1 MDDAELLEQFVRHR
15 SQDAFRRLVERYCRC
30 VYAAAQRQVRD
41 RHLAEDVVQSVF
53 CHLAARAARVDP
65 SRLAGWLLTVTHLSA
80 RRVLRAQ
87 ARRRRYEELA
97 AMKHPAIVSD
107 ESDWFEVSAVL
118 DGCLARLSDTDR
130 TIVALRFF
138 QGEDAAAIA
147 LSMNLSPAAV
157 RRRTGRALEKLRR
170 MLERRGFTLST
181 AGLSAMLAASAAEA
195 APPALVAAAVA
206 AATGATGTLAGGGG
220 VAAVAK
226 GALLAMTLSKAQSV
240 AVGVAISIVV
250 VGGGGLLVYESM
262 RSPAH
267 RPEVV
272 DIAPAVPPQLPPGG
286 RSASPPLPPI
296 NFGNLAI
303 RPAAIKLGE
312 EVPLHPLLV
321 LKAQGIDEPALTA
334 WLEAW
339 DRRVMDGQ
347 PTTPAY
353 LAELEPL
360 LKGTKLS
367 CMGLYQ
373 IGRGMALVAGKDD
386 AALVWYKAAGE
397 RAEGE
402 AAGYR
407 PGEPAAEAFVVAMR
421 RMRDAMWATHD
432 YAAIR
437 QFCAAQLK
445 LERPGTAEAHL
456 AESIFVDTL
465 HLEGMATGNTALSA
479 QSVELAQAM
488 LARQG
493 EGKLTPEQRA
503 GVHWLIGFSLYQRQ
517 EYRKAIPH
525 IREALAQ
532 PSAAPRRSALSAMV
546 YALARCDEA
555 AEAERYYRQWMEEFG
570 NQGTPGTAEL
580 AAEVTGAK
588 WRQSMKSAEG
598 ARQ

>member
-30 VYAAAQRQVRD
+30 VYAAARRQVRD

-170 MLERRGFTLST
+170 MLQRRGFTLST

-267 RPEVV
+267 RPEIV
-272 DIAPAVPPQLPPGG
+272 DIAPAAPPQLPPGDTL
-286 RSASPPLPPI
+286 AAPPPPPI

-312 EVPLHPLLV
+312 EIPLHPLLV

-339 DRRVMDGQ
+339 DRRVHNNE
-347 PTTPAY
+347 PTTPAHV
-353 LAELEPL
+353 AELEPL

-445 LERPGTAEAHL
+445 LERPGTPEAHL

-465 HLEGMATGNTALSA
+465 HLEGMATGNASLSA
-479 QSVELAQAM
+479 RSVELAQAM

>member
-30 VYAAAQRQVRD
+30 VYAAARRQVRD

-170 MLERRGFTLST
+170 MLQRRGFTLST

-312 EVPLHPLLV
+312 EIPLHPLLV

-339 DRRVMDGQ
+339 DRRVHNNE
-347 PTTPAY
+347 PTTPAH

-360 LKGTKLS
+360 LKATKLS

-373 IGRGMALVAGKDD
+373 IGRGMALVAGRDE
-386 AALVWYKAAGE
+386 AALVWYKAAARKAPQDVKGADAA
-397 RAEGE
+397 RFSAEQMI
-402 AAGYR
+402 AAL
-407 PGEPAAEAFVVAMR
+407 V
-421 RMRDAMWATHD
+421 RMRDAMWAEHD
-432 YAAIR
+432 YATI
-437 QFCAAQLK
+437 QWFCAAQLS
-445 LERPGTAEAHL
+445 LEPPGSPGAL
-456 AESIFVDTL
+456 AAQLMYADTL
-465 HLEGMATGNTALSA
+465 VCLGILHRDRALLSGCVQLCEQMLPAAQLTPAQTSELHWYKGLAHYWLEEYPAAAASLALAVDEGSHVESA
-479 QSVELAQAM
+479 LPILSLSLIRCGRLEEARRYARRLRELSPEAAM
-488 LARQG
+488 LGQIEA
-493 EGKLTPEQRA
+493 ELNARA
-503 GVHWLIGFSLYQRQ
+503 GG
-517 EYRKAIPH
+517 
-525 IREALAQ
+525 
-532 PSAAPRRSALSAMV
+532 
-546 YALARCDEA
+546 
-555 AEAERYYRQWMEEFG
+555 
-570 NQGTPGTAEL
+570 
-580 AAEVTGAK
+580 
-588 WRQSMKSAEG
+588 
-598 ARQ
+598 